1 MYARWFLTDV
11 DRCVIRHLPSKF
23 ILRFSYFYPWK
34 QSNEG
39 LGSTLASHLIR
50 VQISERANLVG
61 WNTVEYLQGQK
72 QQYNKFRIDSDNTRE
87 PCVSSNRGI
96 GM

>member
-1 MYARWFLTDV
+1 MSRS
-11 DRCVIRHLPSKF
+11 PSKF
-23 ILRFSYFYPWK
+23 IPRLSYFYPWK
-34 QSNEG
+34 QSNED

-87 PCVSSNRGI
+87 PCVSSNGGI